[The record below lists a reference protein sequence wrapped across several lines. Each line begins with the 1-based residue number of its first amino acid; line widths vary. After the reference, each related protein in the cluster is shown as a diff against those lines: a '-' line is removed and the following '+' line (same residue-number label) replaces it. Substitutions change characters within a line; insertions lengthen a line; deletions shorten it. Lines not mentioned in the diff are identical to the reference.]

1 MHLVC
6 DAADAVR
13 ELDGVGH
20 DAPRGRVAGSDGPA
34 VLVCTQAVRRSETLG
49 HLAAKTYVDVDVFV
63 SSLGQAQGHE
73 LICRREYFVF
83 VDV

>member
-6 DAADAVR
+6 DAADPAR

-20 DAPRGRVAGSDGPA
+20 DAPCGRVAGPDGPA
-34 VLVCTQAVRRSETLG
+34 VLVCTQAVREALR
-49 HLAAKTYVDVDVFV
+49 HLVEKTYVDVDVFV

-73 LICRREYFVF
+73 LIRRREYFVF